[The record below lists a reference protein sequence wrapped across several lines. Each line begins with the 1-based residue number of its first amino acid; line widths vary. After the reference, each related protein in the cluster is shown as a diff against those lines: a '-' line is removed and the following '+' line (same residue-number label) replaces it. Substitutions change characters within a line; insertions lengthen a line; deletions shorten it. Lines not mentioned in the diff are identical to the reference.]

1 MNPAR
6 LKINLRRR
14 EKMARIFDV
23 VEYPNEMVGEIVHRF
38 PETGAG
44 DFRIGSQVIVRE
56 AQNVV
61 FFRDG
66 NALDVFGPG
75 RHTIAT
81 ANIPLITQ
89 SVQDILTGGKTVFT
103 AEVYYVS
110 MREFANEKW
119 GTPQPII
126 VRNPGMGLG
135 VALLQGFGTYSF
147 QVSDPQLFVTK
158 VVGTQGAYRT
168 VEIEERLR
176 TMLLSKLQDLLG
188 ETTGKKSVVELIGL
202 TEELGAGVRAK
213 AQDDFAAIGMTLKS
227 FYIGNLKPS
236 DKSAQE
242 LRDMGMLDM
251 NVYTQLQAAD
261 AMRDAANNQSGGA
274 GLTAGI
280 GAGMGIGNLMG
291 QALQGGMQAQP
302 QQQTAPSAGAA
313 NGGMPDVMTPAEAAA
328 VLRVSEEDVIA
339 AITAGD
345 LKAKKLGS
353 AYRISK
359 SSLEEFLKS

>member
-1 MNPAR
+1 
-6 LKINLRRR
+6 
-14 EKMARIFDV
+14 MARIFDV
-23 VEYPNEMVGEIVHRF
+23 IEYRNEMVDEIVHRF
-38 PETGAG
+38 PDDSSIG
-44 DFRIGSQVIVRE
+44 DYRIGSQVIVRDGQ
-56 AQNVV
+56 AAV
-61 FFRDG
+61 FFRNG
-66 NALDVFGPG
+66 QALDVFGPG
-75 RHTIAT
+75 MHTIVT
-81 ANIPLITQ
+81 ANIPKII
-89 SVQDILTGGKTVFT
+89 DFIGKAFNDRTPFP
-103 AEVYYVS
+103 AEVYFVS
-110 MREFANEKW
+110 LKEFANKKW

-147 QVSDPQLFVTK
+147 QVSDPQLFVTNI
-158 VVGTQGAYRT
+158 VGKQAVFRSA
-168 VEIEERLR
+168 EIEERLR

-188 ETTGKKSVVELIGL
+188 ETAAKKSVLELIGL

-213 AQDDFAAIGMTLKS
+213 SQDDFAALGLTLKT
-227 FYIGNLKPS
+227 FYVGNLKPS

-261 AMRDAANNQSGGA
+261 AMRDAANNQQGGA

-291 QALQGGMQAQP
+291 QALQGG
-302 QQQTAPSAGAA
+302 QQQPAQQSQAPSGASA
-313 NGGMPDVMTPAEAAA
+313 GGMADVMTPSEAAA

-359 SSLEEFLKS
+359 ASLEEFLKS